1 MVSRGF
7 QEIKSLN
14 KIFLQKFSNLE
25 SYSSENREVVD
36 KNGTNSKNSKNRAI
50 YGVKGVLKNSEN
62 SEN

>member
-1 MVSRGF
+1 MVSRGI

-25 SYSSENREVVD
+25 SYSSENRKVVD

-50 YGVKGVLKNSEN
+50 YGGQRDS
-62 SEN
+62 